1 MTATGRRVE
10 LTVPPDAAG
19 TRLDRWLAEALGV
32 DSRASSQRL
41 LDSGRVLV
49 DGHQRPKAFRLAGG
63 ERVSADLTEPDIE
76 QGPAPAEPR
85 IAWEDEHLLIV
96 DKPAGLV
103 VHPAPGHRSRT
114 LVELLA
120 DRGSGSWEPHVVHR
134 LDRHTSGLMAVAKD
148 EAVQEALQNAIRR
161 RDVRR
166 EYLALVK
173 GRLEASTGTIDAPI
187 GRDLRRRTRMS
198 TRTDKPRAART
209 HFTVERYL
217 DGYTLARARLETG
230 RTHQIRAHFA
240 AAGHA
245 VCGDPEYGGAG
256 LLGLERQFL
265 HSARLSFAHPMTDSD
280 LDETSP
286 LPDDLTAALRR
297 AEGK

>member
-1 MTATGRRVE
+1 MKAGGGRLE
-10 LTVPPDAAG
+10 LTVPPHAAG

-32 DSRASSQRL
+32 DSRAQIQRL
-41 LDSGRVLV
+41 LEAGQVLV
-49 DGHQRPKAFRLAGG
+49 DGHRRPKAFRLAGG
-63 ERVSADLTEPDIE
+63 ERVDADLEIPDIAP
-76 QGPAPAEPR
+76 GPAAAEPE
-85 IAWEDEHLLIV
+85 IAWEDEHLVIV
-96 DKPAGLV
+96 EKPAGLV
-103 VHPAPGHRSRT
+103 VHPAPGHRHVT

-120 DRGSGSWEPHVVHR
+120 DRAAGRWQPRVVHR
-134 LDRHTSGLMAVAKD
+134 LDRNTSGLMIVAKT
-148 EAVQEALQNAIRR
+148 EAVQALLRGAIRR
-161 RDVRR
+161 REVLR
-166 EYLALVK
+166 EYLTLVK
-173 GRLEASTGTIDAPI
+173 GHLDASVGTIDAPI
-187 GRDLRRRTRMS
+187 GRDVRRRTRMS
-198 TRTDKPRAART
+198 TRTERPRTART

-265 HSARLSFAHPMTDSD
+265 HSARLSFDHPETGAR
-280 LDETSP
+280 LEETSE

-297 AEGK
+297 AQG